1 MPDIQT
7 AQAAQPWR
15 ITVYFVAA
23 DAGLDDPVK
32 FHLTRGGVVAHPID
46 ALWLRGPGVVELALG
61 DALLAGEAYVLTH
74 DTSSTTAH
82 IAWRPAQATA
92 APRPRTTAGAPEIDD
107 PEAEAFGLDVDWFGP
122 NLDARGDT
130 PVVRGLA
137 ALKHDL
143 AVLAFM
149 SAGELVHRPGAGVGV
164 RQRVNGA
171 SNAAVLGEIQADV
184 RAAYLSDPRVR
195 DCTVKAT
202 RESERTALRTS
213 VLTPSLLGDSID
225 FTTRL

>member
-7 AQAAQPWR
+7 AQALQPWR
-15 ITVYFVAA
+15 LTVYFAAA
-23 DAGLDDPVK
+23 DAGLDDPIK
-32 FHLTRGGVVAHPID
+32 FHLSRGGVVPHPIETV
-46 ALWLRGPGVVELALG
+46 WLRGTGVVELALG
-61 DALLAGEAYVLTH
+61 DALLAGEDYLLQH

-82 IAWRPAQATA
+82 IAWRPAQPSALA
-92 APRPRTTAGAPEIDD
+92 RPRTTTDGPELDD
-107 PEAEAFGLDVDWFGP
+107 PEAEAFGLDVDWFGAA
-122 NLDARGDT
+122 LDARGDV
-130 PVVRGLA
+130 PVVRGLQ

-143 AVLAFM
+143 AAVAFM
-149 SAGELVHRPGAGVGV
+149 SPGDLVHRPRAGVGV

-171 SNAAVLGEIQADV
+171 SNAATLGEIQADV

-202 RESERTALRTS
+202 REGERTALRTS
-213 VLTPSLLGDSID
+213 VLTPPLLGDSID